1 MKAWVLQGIDRLV
14 LQEVPVPKLESGEVL
29 VAVRVAGICGSD
41 IPRIYRTGAH
51 RHPLIP
57 GHEFSGEVVELGG
70 NVDRGWLGQRVGVFP
85 LIPCRSCEPCRKRQ
99 YEMCR
104 NYDYLGSRRDGGFA
118 EYVAV
123 PVWNLLALPQS
134 VSCEEAAML
143 EPMAV
148 AVHAMRRMLSEHDT
162 WISGYGKNPGNSGM
176 PEDAKAAA
184 GARKAEHA
192 EEAGIAKEARDA
204 EGTGITGKVEHAEGT
219 GTARKAEHAEGTGI
233 AGKAGNIKA
242 AVFGLGT
249 IGLLLLMFLKEAGVR
264 EVYAIGNKDFQKEMA
279 QKLGVTEELYCDTR
293 RQDPHQW
300 LMERT
305 GGSGVDQYFECVGK
319 SETYELAVNGT
330 APAGRIVLVGNPYS
344 DMMLKKEVYWK
355 ILRNQ
360 LTIFGTWNSSFTQE
374 ARDDWHYV
382 LERLAQRR
390 IAPAGM
396 ISHRFSLAELDKG
409 LELMRDKTEDYV
421 KVMGIF

>member
-1 MKAWVLQGIDRLV
+1 MEGRAEIIMKAWVLQGIDSLV
-14 LQEVPVPKLESGEVL
+14 LKEVPVPALGSGEVL
-29 VAVRVAGICGSD
+29 VAVRAAGICGSD
-41 IPRIYRTGAH
+41 IPRVYRTGAH

-57 GHEFSGEVVELGG
+57 GHEFSGEVVELGE
-70 NVDRGWLGQRVGVFP
+70 NVDRSWLGKRVGVFP
-85 LIPCRSCEPCRKRQ
+85 LIPCRSCEPCRRKQ

-134 VSCEEAAML
+134 VSYEEAAML

-148 AVHAMRRMLSEHDT
+148 AVHAMRRMLSESDI
-162 WISGYGKNPGNSGM
+162 WISENGKR
-176 PEDAKAAA
+176 A
-184 GARKAEHA
+184 GFAGEAEA
-192 EEAGIAKEARDA
+192 EK
-204 EGTGITGKVEHAEGT
+204 
-219 GTARKAEHAEGTGI
+219 
-233 AGKAGNIKA
+233 KAGNISV
-242 AVFGLGT
+242 AVCGLGT

-264 EVYAIGNKDFQKEMA
+264 EVYAVGNKDFQKEMA
-279 QKLGVTEELYCDTR
+279 KKLGVTEEFYCDSR
-293 RQDPHQW
+293 RQDQHQW

-305 GGSGVDQYFECVGK
+305 DGRGVDQYYECVGK
-319 SETYELAVNGT
+319 SETYELAVDGT
-330 APAGRIVLVGNPYS
+330 APAGRVVLVGNPYS

-360 LTIFGTWNSSFTQE
+360 LTILGTWNSSFTQE
-374 ARDDWHYV
+374 AGDDWHYV
-382 LERLAQRR
+382 LERLAQGR

-396 ISHRFSLAELDKG
+396 ISHRFALAELRKG
-409 LELMRDKTEDYV
+409 LELMRDKREDYV

>member
-1 MKAWVLQGIDRLV
+1 MEGRTEIRMKAWVLQGIDSLV
-14 LQEVPVPKLESGEVL
+14 LKEVPVPALGSGEVL
-29 VAVRVAGICGSD
+29 VAVRAAGICGSD

-57 GHEFSGEVVELGG
+57 GHEFSGEVVELGE
-70 NVDRGWLGQRVGVFP
+70 NVDRSWLGKRVGVFP
-85 LIPCRSCEPCRKRQ
+85 LIPCRSCEPCRRKQ

-123 PVWNLLALPQS
+123 PVWNLLTLPQS
-134 VSCEEAAML
+134 VSYEEAAML

-148 AVHAMRRMLSEHDT
+148 AVHAMRRMLSESDI
-162 WISGYGKNPGNSGM
+162 WISENGKR
-176 PEDAKAAA
+176 A
-184 GARKAEHA
+184 GFAGEAEA
-192 EEAGIAKEARDA
+192 EK
-204 EGTGITGKVEHAEGT
+204 
-219 GTARKAEHAEGTGI
+219 
-233 AGKAGNIKA
+233 KAGNISV
-242 AVFGLGT
+242 AVCGLGT

-264 EVYAIGNKDFQKEMA
+264 EVYAVGNKDFQKEMA
-279 QKLGVTEELYCDTR
+279 KKLGVTEEFYCDSR
-293 RQDPHQW
+293 RQDQHQW

-305 GGSGVDQYFECVGK
+305 DGRGVDQYYECVGK
-319 SETYELAVNGT
+319 SETYELAVDGT
-330 APAGRIVLVGNPYS
+330 APAGRVVLVGNPYS

-360 LTIFGTWNSSFTQE
+360 LTILGTWNSSFTQE
-374 ARDDWHYV
+374 AGDDWHYV
-382 LERLAQRR
+382 LERLAQGR

-396 ISHRFSLAELDKG
+396 ISHRFALAELRKG
-409 LELMRDKTEDYV
+409 LELMRDKREDYV